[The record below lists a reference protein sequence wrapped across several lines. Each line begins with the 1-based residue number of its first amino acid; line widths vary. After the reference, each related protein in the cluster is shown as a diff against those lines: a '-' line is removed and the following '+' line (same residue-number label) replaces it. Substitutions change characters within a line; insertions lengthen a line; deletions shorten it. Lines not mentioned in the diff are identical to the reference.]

1 MVFLVTD
8 LYSSETDV
16 LLEAEG
22 LHLGLNPK
30 AEGLEELHLLE
41 NKLDMDGLVKMDGE
55 TATQTHTSTNTYT
68 YTHSHA
74 HTQIHT
80 HSHTHTQTPR
90 L

>member
-68 YTHSHA
+68 TLIHTHA
-74 HTQIHT
+74 HTNSKTI
-80 HSHTHTQTPR
+80 THTIT
-90 L
+90 